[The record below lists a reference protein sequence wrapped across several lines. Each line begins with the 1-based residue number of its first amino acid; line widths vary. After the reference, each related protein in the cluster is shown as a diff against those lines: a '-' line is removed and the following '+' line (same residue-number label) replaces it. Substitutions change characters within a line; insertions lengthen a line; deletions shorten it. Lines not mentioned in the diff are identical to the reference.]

1 MFEQSLL
8 LNDSMARK
16 SGAFAASLSA
26 QILFTGVLILVPLA
40 YQEVLPLVKQS
51 IPLAVPILTPP
62 PPELPAQPQQQ
73 SSALPRLRVPSHVFI
88 APRTPPNTSPQPLVD
103 SLDNPPPAL
112 LPTGS
117 TGLSRLPFSETGI
130 ARPDIVAPPE
140 HQATATATPVKP
152 DGPPVRLSEGV
163 LAAQLIKKVVPPY
176 PALARQARVS
186 GTVRLEG
193 VVSKDGTIRNLRV
206 LSGHP
211 LLVPAAVDAVR
222 QWLYRP
228 TLLNSV
234 PVEVI
239 APIDVV
245 FTLN

>member
-40 YQEVLPLVKQS
+40 YQEVLPIVKQS
-51 IPLAVPILTPP
+51 IPLAGPILTPL
-62 PPELPAQPQQQ
+62 PPELPAQQQQQQ
-73 SSALPRLRVPSHVFI
+73 SSPLPRLRGPSRPFV
-88 APRTPPNTSPQPLVD
+88 APKTPPTSSPRPFVD
-103 SLDNPPPAL
+103 ALDNAPPVLSIAG
-112 LPTGS
+112 GS
-117 TGLSRLPFSETGI
+117 ASSHLPFGDTTISRSDI
-130 ARPDIVAPPE
+130 AAPPD
-140 HQATATATPVKP
+140 HTATAIPVKP
-152 DGPPVRLSEGV
+152 DGPPVRLTSTI
-163 LAAQLIKKVVPPY
+163 LAAQLIKKVVPAY

-186 GTVRLEG
+186 GTVHLEG
-193 VVSKDGTIRNLRV
+193 IVSKDGTIRNLQV

-222 QWLYRP
+222 QWVYRP

-245 FTLN
+245 FSLN

>member
-8 LNDSMARK
+8 VNDSMARK

-26 QILFTGVLILVPLA
+26 QILFTGVLILTPLT
-40 YQEVLPLVKQS
+40 YQQMVPLVKQT
-51 IPLAVPILTPP
+51 IPLAVPVLTPP
-62 PPELPAQPQQQ
+62 PPELSAQPQQQ
-73 SSALPRLRVPSHVFI
+73 SSALPRLRVPTHVFV
-88 APRTPPNTSPQPLVD
+88 APRTPPTSSPQPFVD
-103 SLDNPPPAL
+103 APDNPPPAL
-112 LPTGS
+112 PLTSGTGPS
-117 TGLSRLPFSETGI
+117 HLPFSDTGI
-130 ARPDIVAPPE
+130 SRLDIPAPPE
-140 HQATATATPVKP
+140 HTAVAKPVKA
-152 DGPPVRLSEGV
+152 DGPPVRVSEGV
-163 LAAQLIKKVVPPY
+163 LAAQLIKKVVPAY
-176 PALARQARVS
+176 PPLARQARVS

-193 VVSKDGTIRNLRV
+193 IVSKDGTIRNLRV

-211 LLVPAAVDAVR
+211 LLTAAALDAVR
-222 QWLYRP
+222 QWVYRP

>member
-26 QILFTGVLILVPLA
+26 QIMFTGVLILIPLT
-40 YQEVLPLVKQS
+40 YQEVLPIVKQS
-51 IPLAVPILTPP
+51 MPLAGPILTPP

-73 SSALPRLRVPSHVFI
+73 SSSLPRLRVPTHVFI
-88 APRTPPNTSPQPLVD
+88 APRTAPANSPQPFVD
-103 SLDNPPPAL
+103 ALDNPPPAL
-112 LPTGS
+112 SMTGGTEPS
-117 TGLSRLPFSETGI
+117 HLPFSDAGVSRTDI
-130 ARPDIVAPPE
+130 AAPPAE
-140 HQATATATPVKP
+140 HQSTATPVKA
-152 DGPPVRLSEGV
+152 DGLPVRLSEGV
-163 LAAQLIKKVVPPY
+163 LAAQLIKKVIPVYPP
-176 PALARQARVS
+176 LARQAPIS

-193 VVSKDGTIRNLRV
+193 IVSKDGTIRNLRV

-211 LLVPAAVDAVR
+211 LLVSAAVDAVR
-222 QWLYRP
+222 QWVYRP
-228 TLLNSV
+228 TLLSSV